1 MITEPW
7 FWVVIAFVL
16 AALAALAIWKNG
28 GIDVLIGPKGLVFK
42 THPPKQAVAPRGK
55 REAAA
60 VDRVA
65 EGANIQGRLG
75 EIVGYE
81 GPAEHAA
88 TSPNAEVAKHATI
101 GKAASVDKIVGRR
114 IRPADEKAQ

>member
-65 EGANIQGRLG
+65 EGASGDHWLTRARARSVASGGRAG
-75 EIVGYE
+75 
-81 GPAEHAA
+81 ARAA
-88 TSPNAEVAKHATI
+88 
-101 GKAASVDKIVGRR
+101 D
-114 IRPADEKAQ
+114 AQR